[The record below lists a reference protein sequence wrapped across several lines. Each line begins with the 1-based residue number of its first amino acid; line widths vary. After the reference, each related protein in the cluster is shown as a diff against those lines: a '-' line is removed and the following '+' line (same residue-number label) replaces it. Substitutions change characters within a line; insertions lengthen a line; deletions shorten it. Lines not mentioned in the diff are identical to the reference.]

1 MTRNFFCDSILR
13 TEEFMINNYN
23 YDLVKKEFPT
33 LYESVEFNIA
43 NLLRKYNTKM
53 YKCFTK
59 YLATDKTNTDYKD
72 KIDKYLYSLYLDSLT
87 KDDLKELKFLN
98 KNIDYL
104 IKKLDFEYLVT
115 FSETGAVDIPP
126 MQKDDSII
134 NNANKIILR
143 DNNGFYSTDENFQNK
158 IVNEQAVFTTLHNYI
173 TNKEKIMSGKRTI
186 NSRILNRKEVLL
198 VANYLR
204 YGSIREEILES
215 QTRKKEKVLTK
226 TKEL

>member
-1 MTRNFFCDSILR
+1 
-13 TEEFMINNYN
+13 MINNYN

-126 MQKDDSII
+126 MQKDDGVI

-143 DNNGFYSTDENFQNK
+143 DNKGFYSTDENFQNK

>member
-1 MTRNFFCDSILR
+1 
-13 TEEFMINNYN
+13 MINNYN

>member
-1 MTRNFFCDSILR
+1 MTSFLDRYEKGLNFEYTDAALDRACYLLEKYASGKVLSGKAEYDNEDKKLKKI
-13 TEEFMINNYN
+13 EFTTSKVN
-23 YDLVKKEFPT
+23 
-33 LYESVEFNIA
+33 S
-43 NLLRKYNTKM
+43 LLGIE
-53 YKCFTK
+53 
-59 YLATDKTNTDYKD
+59 LTDKDIET
-72 KIDKYLYSLYLDSLT
+72 
-87 KDDLKELKFLN
+87 EL
-98 KNIDYL
+98 
-104 IKKLDFEYLVT
+104 KKLDFEYLIT

-143 DNNGFYSTDENFQNK
+143 DNNGFYSTDESFQNK

-198 VANYLR
+198 VANYLH
-204 YGSIREEILES
+204 YGSIREEILTS
-215 QTRKKEKVLTK
+215 QTREKEKVFTK

>member
-1 MTRNFFCDSILR
+1 
-13 TEEFMINNYN
+13 MINNYN

-59 YLATDKTNTDYKD
+59 YLATDKTNMHYKN
-72 KIDKYLYSLYLDSLT
+72 KIDSFLYSLYLDSLT

-143 DNNGFYSTDENFQNK
+143 DNNGFYSTDESFQNK

>member
-1 MTRNFFCDSILR
+1 
-13 TEEFMINNYN
+13 MIKNYN
-23 YDLVKKEFPT
+23 YDLVKKEFPA
-33 LYESVEFNIA
+33 LYESIEFNIA
-43 NLLRKYNTKM
+43 NLLKEHNTKM
-53 YKCFTK
+53 YKCYTA
-59 YLATDKTNTDYKD
+59 YIATDQSDVQYKK

-98 KNIDYL
+98 KNINYL
-104 IKKLDFEYLVT
+104 IKRIDFEYLVT

>member
-1 MTRNFFCDSILR
+1 
-13 TEEFMINNYN
+13 MINNYN

-215 QTRKKEKVLTK
+215 QTRKKEKVFTK

>member
-1 MTRNFFCDSILR
+1 
-13 TEEFMINNYN
+13 MINDYN

-43 NLLRKYNTKM
+43 KLLRKYNTRM

-59 YLATDKTNTDYKD
+59 YLATDKTNNYYKN
-72 KIDKYLYSLYLDSLT
+72 KINIYLYSLYLDSLT

-98 KNIDYL
+98 KNIDHL
-104 IKKLDFEYLVT
+104 IKKLNFEYLVT

-143 DNNGFYSTDENFQNK
+143 DNKGFYSTDKNIQNK
-158 IVNEQAVFTTLHNYI
+158 INNEQAVFVTLHNYI
-173 TNKEKIMSGKRTI
+173 KNKEKIMSGDRTI
-186 NSRILNRKEVLL
+186 NSTILNRKEVLL
-198 VANYLR
+198 VANYLG
-204 YGSIREEILES
+204 YGSIREETLRK
-215 QTRKKEKVLTK
+215 QTREEEKKLTK
-226 TKEL
+226 TKEW